1 MAYSEEILRRAK
13 ARLAQARQE
22 QQEIYEAHLL
32 EAYARYPR
40 LQEIDRELRATMA
53 QVVATAFRSGEDP
66 EQAITELRDKN
77 LALQQEREW
86 ILEASELD
94 PDFLDDTPVCTKCGG
109 TGYLGATMCDCL
121 RELCRSEQKKEL
133 SSLIGSGKER
143 FAAFRL
149 DYYSDKPDPNWGVS
163 PRALMTRTLEQCR
176 RVTPETIRHERPLE
190 QCRSYA
196 ANFSLQ
202 SPSLLFS
209 GNPGLGKTFLSGCI
223 ARAVADRGFSVVY
236 DTAIHII
243 SDYEAVKFRETSE
256 ESRDALRRYTAC
268 DLLIIDDLGTELVTQ
283 FTLSVLYQVLNSRII
298 ENLPTI
304 VSTNLNSTGIRSRY
318 TPQIAS
324 RLLGTF
330 DLVRFLGDDI
340 RLRGK

>member
-22 QQEIYEAHLL
+22 QQETYEAHLR

-66 EQAITELRDKN
+66 EQAITEIRDKN

-163 PRALMTRTLEQCR
+163 PRALMTRT
-176 RVTPETIRHERPLE
+176 LE

-304 VSTNLNSTGIRSRY
+304 VSTNLDSTGIRSRD